1 MNLDIVPVKSE
12 RKQLVEEQIL
22 LRFSLFDIE
31 KERPAP
37 DLGPLRFLLFG
48 PLGRKQKQGWADQIE
63 ENLYEVAFRTPAPG
77 CSYLF
82 FACPKSGV
90 WYAQLPHL
98 ILQATEE
105 EITVHRKA
113 AEAMDQDHVC

>member
-12 RKQLVEEQIL
+12 RKQLVEEQIM
-22 LRFSLFDIE
+22 LRFSLFDLE

-37 DLGPLRFLLFG
+37 DLGPLRYLLFG
-48 PLGRKQKQGWADQIE
+48 SQGRRQKQGWAEQLE
-63 ENLYEVAFRTPAPG
+63 ENLYEVAFGTPAPG
-77 CSYLF
+77 QSYLF

-90 WYAQLPHL
+90 WYAELPHL
-98 ILQATEE
+98 ILQATDQ

-113 AEAMDQDHVC
+113 AESMDAAHQC

>member
-12 RKQLVEEQIL
+12 RKQRVEEQIM
-22 LRFSLFDIE
+22 LRFSLFDME

-37 DLGPLRFLLFG
+37 DMGPLRYLLFG
-48 PLGRKQKQGWADQIE
+48 PLGRKQKQGWADQLE
-63 ENLYEVAFRTPAPG
+63 ENLYEVAFGTPAPG
-77 CSYLF
+77 QSYLF

-98 ILQATEE
+98 ILQATNE

-113 AEAMDQDHVC
+113 PEAMDASHLC

>member
-12 RKQLVEEQIL
+12 RKQLVQEQIM
-22 LRFSLFDIE
+22 LRFSLFDLE

-37 DLGPLRFLLFG
+37 DLGPLRYLLFG
-48 PLGRKQKQGWADQIE
+48 PLGKKQKQGWAEQLE
-63 ENLYEVAFRTPAPG
+63 ENLYEVAFGTPARG

-90 WYAQLPHL
+90 WYAELPHL
-98 ILQATEE
+98 ILQATDE

-113 AEAMDQDHVC
+113 AEAMGADHQC

>member
-12 RKQLVEEQIL
+12 RKSQVEEQIL
-22 LRFSLFDIE
+22 LRFSLFDLE
-31 KERPAP
+31 KEQPAP

-48 PLGRKQKQGWADQIE
+48 PLGKRQKQGWAEQLD
-63 ENLYEVAFRTPAPG
+63 ENLYEVAFGAPAPG
-77 CSYLF
+77 RSYLF

-98 ILQATEE
+98 ILQATSE

-113 AEAMDQDHVC
+113 AEAMDAEHVC

>member
-12 RKQLVEEQIL
+12 RKQRVEEQIM
-22 LRFSLFDIE
+22 LRFSLFDME

-37 DLGPLRFLLFG
+37 DLGPLRYLLFG
-48 PLGRKQKQGWADQIE
+48 PLGKRQKQGWAEQLE
-63 ENLYEVAFRTPAPG
+63 ENLYEVAFGTPAQG

-82 FACPKSGV
+82 FACPKSSI

-98 ILQATEE
+98 VLHATQE

-113 AEAMDQDHVC
+113 AEGMDPAHVC